1 MILVFGPNLVIPI
14 DPVLLRVTN
23 SGAHLSS
30 QLVPELHA
38 TGRSPWALRDYRP
51 ELLYPFAAAS
61 DSLKVR

>member
-14 DPVLLRVTN
+14 DLRVTN

-38 TGRSPWALRDYRP
+38 TGRSPRAP
-51 ELLYPFAAAS
+51 
-61 DSLKVR
+61 